1 MLSPRS
7 LLPAAL
13 PACTPSS
20 WALFPVF
27 RLHILSTGTPRI
39 VSGCP
44 LALGPEDCDT
54 LSLAHLS
61 FSGPRMP

>member
-1 MLSPRS
+1 MLSPRL

-27 RLHILSTGTPRI
+27 RLHILSRTRRI
-39 VSGCP
+39 LSGCP
-44 LALGPEDCDT
+44 PALGPEDCDT